1 MAKIG
6 SYRWEGQ
13 DTIRRSIEKDAK
25 NEIAEAL
32 EEIVDADG
40 DKAAAEESA
49 TSLVQIFHSWP
60 NVTILLQ
67 TAA

>member
-13 DTIRRSIEKDAK
+13 DTIRRSLEKDAK

-32 EEIVDADG
+32 EEIVDVDG

-49 TSLVQIFHSWP
+49 TSLVKIFHSWP

>member
-25 NEIAEAL
+25 NENAEAL
-32 EEIVDADG
+32 EDVVDA
-40 DKAAAEESA
+40 K
-49 TSLVQIFHSWP
+49 
-60 NVTILLQ
+60 
-67 TAA
+67 